1 MLFQRI
7 VATADKET
15 IMKLLIR
22 NLARS
27 TTEAELQA
35 LFAAHGTVQFCNLV
49 LDKESSG
56 SKGFAFVEMPK
67 AGEAKAAMKY
77 LNGRVI
83 DGKTIRVKKAATH
96 VD

>member
-1 MLFQRI
+1 
-7 VATADKET
+7 
-15 IMKLLIR
+15 MKLLIR

-27 TTEAELQA
+27 TTETELQA

-49 LDKESSG
+49 LDKESGG

-77 LNGRVI
+77 LNGSAI